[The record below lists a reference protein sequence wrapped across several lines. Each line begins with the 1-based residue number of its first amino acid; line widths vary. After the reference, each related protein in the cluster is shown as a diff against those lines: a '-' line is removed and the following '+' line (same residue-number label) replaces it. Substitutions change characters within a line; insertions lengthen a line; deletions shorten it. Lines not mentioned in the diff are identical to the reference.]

1 MHTRAHTRRSGL
13 TAALLALQTIALVA
27 WFSGA
32 SSVLTWWF
40 YGACLE
46 LLGPGPVRWLTEPLR
61 YEILGRGYRIDY
73 WCTPTSIWTGGFLL
87 LWAGAPDV
95 GRFLRRAAVYSVVTF
110 AALALNVVLS
120 IWIHPHVPGWY
131 WGHIPGTVVIYVS
144 AFVACL
150 AWILPRSPA
159 SARRHPAR
167 RAARRDRV
175 PGLLDAARRARAPA
189 R

>member
-1 MHTRAHTRRSGL
+1 MHTHVHIRRSGL

-40 YGACLE
+40 YGGCLE
-46 LLGPGPVRWLTEPLR
+46 LLGPGPIRWLTDPLR

-87 LWAGAPDV
+87 IWAGARDV
-95 GRFLRRAAVYSVVTF
+95 GTLLRRAAVYSTATF

-120 IWIHPHVPGWY
+120 IWIHPLVPGWY
-131 WGHIPGTVVIYVS
+131 WGHIPGTVIIYVS
-144 AFVACL
+144 AFVVCL
-150 AWILPRSPA
+150 AWIFPRSQA
-159 SARRHPAR
+159 LQRRGRARRTPDRDGGPSLLAAAH
-167 RAARRDRV
+167 RA
-175 PGLLDAARRARAPA
+175 
-189 R
+189 